1 VTYASTHIDWLIA
14 NAGLALL
21 VFARTLGLAWTAPAL
36 STFGL
41 DLRFRIGLA
50 LLLALVLV
58 PAIGGEALLEPAWTA
73 YVAELLV
80 GAGIG
85 WSASLVIAGAR
96 QAGEI
101 VGVQAGFS
109 AAALFDPEA
118 GDDLTALG
126 HLYGLI
132 ALGVFLTLDGPL
144 MLVRTLVESYRV
156 IPAGAAVLT
165 EDAARFA
172 FERVGETLLLA
183 LQAAAPAAVALALAG
198 LALGLLGKAAPSLQ
212 LMALAMPAR
221 AALGVVLVIASLG
234 SLVATLALAWNGW
247 PGPWPNLSPGGG

>member
-1 VTYASTHIDWLIA
+1 MTLASPLIDWWIA
-14 NAGLALL
+14 HAGLALL
-21 VFARTLGLAWTAPAL
+21 VFARTLGVAWTAPAL
-36 STFGL
+36 STYCL

-58 PAIGGEALLEPAWTA
+58 PAIGGEVSLEPGWTA
-73 YVAELLV
+73 CVAEGLV

-101 VGVQAGFS
+101 VGMQAGFS

-132 ALGVFLTLDGPL
+132 ALGVFLALDGPL
-144 MLVRTLVESYRV
+144 MLVRALVESFHV
-156 IPAGAAVLT
+156 IPAGGAVLT

-183 LQAAAPAAVALALAG
+183 LRGAAPAAVALALAG

-221 AALGVVLVIASLG
+221 AGARECVRVIASLA
-234 SLVATLALAWNGW
+234 SIVATRS
-247 PGPWPNLSPGGG
+247 LSPGTAGPAPGPI

>member
-1 VTYASTHIDWLIA
+1 LTLASTSIDWLITH
-14 NAGLALL
+14 AGLALL

-36 STFGL
+36 STSGL
-41 DLRFRIGLA
+41 DVRFRIGLA

-58 PAIGGEALLEPAWTA
+58 PAIGGEIMVESGWTA
-73 YVAELLV
+73 CAAELLV

-101 VGVQAGFS
+101 VGMQCGFS
-109 AAALFDPEA
+109 AAALFDPDA

-132 ALGVFLTLDGPL
+132 ALGVFLALDGPL
-144 MLVRTLVESYRV
+144 VLVRNLVESYQV
-156 IPAGAAVLT
+156 IPPGGAALT

-183 LQAAAPAAVALALAG
+183 LRLAAPAAVALALAG

-221 AALGVVLVIASLG
+221 AALGVVLVIASLAA
-234 SLVATLALAWNGW
+234 LVATLALAWNGW
-247 PGPWPNLSPGGG
+247 PGTWPNLSPGGG